1 MGLTGSIPTLEVEQY
16 DSFRLET
23 VFNQCFQ
30 ERYRT
35 RLYGG
40 AEEPLYQPATA
51 PDSYHALRY
60 RADYFASALHE
71 IAHWCIAGRQR
82 RLLSDFGY
90 WYTPE
95 GRSSDQQRAFED
107 VEYKPQAL
115 EWFFSKAC
123 AYRFQVSL
131 DNHKLMSLDPA
142 AFKDRVLQQA
152 GSWQETGL
160 PTRSAI
166 FYQALCLEY
175 GTALNNEQLRFDLK
189 ELQ

>member
-16 DSFRLET
+16 DSSRLEA

-30 ERYRT
+30 EGYRT

-51 PDSYHALRY
+51 SDSYHALRY

-107 VEYKPQAL
+107 V
-115 EWFFSKAC
+115 
-123 AYRFQVSL
+123 
-131 DNHKLMSLDPA
+131 
-142 AFKDRVLQQA
+142 LQQA